1 MQLFIYIY
9 TTIRDEYIY
18 IYIYIVPTQRKT
30 QSLMHMREHSRV
42 LRYLSISKP
51 PLVDI
56 INITDMVFRIIVG
69 TTWYI
74 IIVV

>member
-1 MQLFIYIY
+1 
-9 TTIRDEYIY
+9 
-18 IYIYIVPTQRKT
+18 
-30 QSLMHMREHSRV
+30 MHMREHSRV